1 MAPPPDAPLADEP
14 TRASAG
20 RPAEDRPGGLLE
32 IDAAVVDD
40 FTVLLANEQR
50 GMVLNLVADLY
61 PADVALLLR
70 HLPFEE
76 ARRMFRWL
84 PPELAGD
91 TVAEL
96 EDTFRAT
103 LLEDLPQDDLTQLL
117 DALDTDDAADV
128 LADLPETLA
137 LDLLPTLE
145 DTEDLTE
152 LLDYGEETAGGLMA
166 REVVAIR
173 PDWTFA
179 EATEQV
185 RRTSDEVDELYT
197 VYVTDDD
204 GVLVGVLS
212 LKQLLLSPADVL
224 VRDVMDPDFIS
235 VLTDVDQEEV
245 GRIVQRY
252 DLVSLPVLDDAGR
265 LMGRI
270 TIDDVVDVIRDEA
283 EEDIQI
289 MSGLTGDEGTSD
301 TVFRISRGRLPWL
314 VIGLIGSGLSGSV
327 ITTFE
332 GALQQAVVLATFIP
346 IVTAM
351 GGNAAVQSAAIAV
364 QGLSSGELWVDDIF
378 KRVGKEIAVAT
389 VNGIVVAA
397 LLCTAV
403 AVFNLGDPGLLVAT
417 LGLTMLTISIMATT
431 NGALIPFVLTKF
443 GIDPASAMGPFV
455 TTLNDILGLTVYFL
469 IASYLYL

>member
-1 MAPPPDAPLADEP
+1 MPAAPETPIDD
-14 TRASAG
+14 
-20 RPAEDRPGGLLE
+20 RPAGLLE
-32 IDAAVVDD
+32 VDASLVDD
-40 FTVLLANEQR
+40 ITALLTHGQR

-61 PADVALLLR
+61 PADIALLLR
-70 HLPFEE
+70 HVPFDE
-76 ARRMFRWL
+76 ARRLLRWL
-84 PPELAGD
+84 PPDIAGD

-96 EDTFRAT
+96 EDTFRAA
-103 LLEDLPQDDLTQLL
+103 LLEDLPQHNLTQLL

-128 LADLPETLA
+128 LADLPEEVA

-166 REVVAIR
+166 REFLSIR
-173 PDWTFA
+173 PEWTFA

-185 RRTSDEVDELYT
+185 RRSSEEVDELYT
-197 VYVTDDD
+197 AYVTDAD
-204 GVLVGVLS
+204 GTLVGVLS
-212 LKQLLLSPADVL
+212 LKQLLLSPADAL
-224 VRDVMDPDFIS
+224 VRDVMETEFIS
-235 VLTDVDQEEV
+235 VTTGVDQEEV

-252 DLVSLPVLDDAGR
+252 DLVSVPVLDEHGR

-289 MSGLTGDEGTSD
+289 MSGLTGDEGTAD
-301 TVFRISRGRLPWL
+301 TIFRISRGRLPWL
-314 VIGLIGSGLSGSV
+314 IVGLVGSGLSGSV

-378 KRVGKEIAVAT
+378 RRVGKEVAVAML
-389 VNGIVVAA
+389 NGAVVAA

-417 LGLTMLTISIMATT
+417 LGLTMLAISITATT
-431 NGALIPFVLTKF
+431 NGALIPFILTRF

-455 TTLNDILGLTVYFL
+455 TTLNDILGLTIYFL
-469 IASYLYL
+469 IASYIYL

>member
-1 MAPPPDAPLADEP
+1 MADTPTDTTAPEE
-14 TRASAG
+14 
-20 RPAEDRPGGLLE
+20 RPAGLLE
-32 IDAAVVDD
+32 VDASLVDD
-40 FTVLLANEQR
+40 IGALLSARQR
-50 GMVLNLVADLY
+50 GMVLNLIADLY
-61 PADVALLLR
+61 PADVAILLR
-70 HLPFEE
+70 HLDFED
-76 ARRMFRWL
+76 ARRLFRWL
-84 PPELAGD
+84 PPDVAGE

-96 EDTFRAT
+96 EDAFRAA
-103 LLEDLPQDDLTQLL
+103 LLEELPQENLTELL

-128 LADLPETLA
+128 LADLPEEIT

-145 DTEDLTE
+145 DTEDLAE

-166 REVVAIR
+166 REFVSIR
-173 PDWTFA
+173 PGWTLS

-185 RRTSDEVDELYT
+185 RRYAEEVEELYT
-197 VYVTDDD
+197 AYVTESD
-204 GVLVGVLS
+204 GTLVGVVT
-212 LKQLLLSPADVL
+212 LKSLLLSSADAL
-224 VRDVMDPDFIS
+224 VRDVMDSDFIS
-235 VLTDVDQEEV
+235 VTTGVDQEEV

-283 EEDIQI
+283 EEDMQI
-289 MSGLTGDEGTSD
+289 MSGLTGDEGTTD
-301 TVFRISRGRLPWL
+301 TIFRISRGRLPWL
-314 VIGLIGSGLSGSV
+314 IVGLIGSGLSGSV
-327 ITTFE
+327 ISTFE

-378 KRVGKEIAVAT
+378 KRVGKEIAVAF
-389 VNGIVVAA
+389 VNGAVVAA

-403 AVFNLGDPGLLVAT
+403 SVFNVGDPTLLVAT

-431 NGALIPFVLTKF
+431 NGALIPFVLKRF
-443 GIDPASAMGPFV
+443 GVDPASAMGPFV

-469 IASYLYL
+469 IATLIYL